1 MVAVGA
7 SAPRPFDKVS
17 VNWTNVFGCCS
28 CFCKL
33 TSQQRLE
40 GRWLSGFPF
49 HAGFWTL
56 CDNWHPER
64 LLLPIMAAGLFTCEM
79 KKHCIFC
86 NWQHASNYTYENKNT
101 QYIHHKPQI
110 LWSMKFCTF
119 TKNRKHRQKTQ
130 ICNINRQSDDS
141 LIRRLGTPSGCQTQ
155 ETRRKYKR
163 LQIAA
168 AFISNSIYMRGKGQI
183 LSAEADTKS
192 KKKQI
197 FLSNSLRS
205 FTKH

>member
-1 MVAVGA
+1 MVAVAA

-33 TSQQRLE
+33 TLQHGLE
-40 GRWLSGFPF
+40 GRCLSGFPF

-64 LLLPIMAAGLFTCEM
+64 LLLPIMAEGLFTWEM
-79 KKHCIFC
+79 KKQCIFC
-86 NWQHASNYTYENKNT
+86 NWQHAIKYTYENKNHT
-101 QYIHHKPQI
+101 MYPSQAPNPVKYEILHIYEEQEVQSKDPNLQHKYAI
-110 LWSMKFCTF
+110 WWF
-119 TKNRKHRQKTQ
+119 
-130 ICNINRQSDDS
+130 SD
-141 LIRRLGTPSGCQTQ
+141 LKVRYPIRVPD
-155 ETRRKYKR
+155 TRNKKEVQR
-163 LQIAA
+163 LQIAS

-192 KKKQI
+192 KKEQI
-197 FLSNSLRS
+197 FLSNNLRS